1 MSAGEL
7 GCSYAAMLLYSDDQ
21 EVTDEKIKTILAA
34 ANIDCESYWPGLFVK
49 ALGDRENL
57 TELLTTPG
65 GGGGGAG
72 PAAAGGGENPPSS
85 SLSPAGVI
93 HRPWAREQ
101 AQDVHGGGMRPR
113 SYPLFGTIYTY
124 FFLSRDQ
131 KT

>member
-1 MSAGEL
+1 M
-7 GCSYAAMLLYSDDQ
+7 
-21 EVTDEKIKTILAA
+21 EVTDEKIKTILSA

-85 SLSPAGVI
+85 SLSLLALSRGHGLESRRKTCV
-93 HRPWAREQ
+93 
-101 AQDVHGGGMRPR
+101 GGGMRPR
-113 SYPLFGTIYTY
+113 RGA
-124 FFLSRDQ
+124 
-131 KT
+131 